1 MFKDYTVEI
10 REQDKATVGDAR
22 QRRYLLLYIFIRAQT
37 SLFQSIFIFSPL
49 SSHPSLAV
57 CLSLTVPSSRFP
69 PSNILLTH
77 NCGTLSPVLPIN
89 PHHRHLGPLSRL
101 PLNVHS
107 KLSKS
112 RPFRQGVPEHFSQAM
127 RPAAE
132 HAFYC
137 TDRLVVYH
145 ALLPAIPL
153 IRKT

>member
-1 MFKDYTVEI
+1 M
-10 REQDKATVGDAR
+10 
-22 QRRYLLLYIFIRAQT
+22 
-37 SLFQSIFIFSPL
+37 FQSIFISPTPFHL
-49 SSHPSLAV
+49 THLLQLLVPHCSL
-57 CLSLTVPSSRFP
+57 LSLP

-101 PLNVHS
+101 SLNVHS

-112 RPFRQGVPEHFSQAM
+112 GPFQQRVPEHFSQAM
-127 RPAAE
+127 RPTAE

-145 ALLPAIPL
+145 ALPPTESHWLEKVWRRRCQSKGH
-153 IRKT
+153 IRIRSTPILTCAAHAE